1 MHVSLTTELLV
12 TPPYTVNFNLDLYWV
27 LTSKSSIKKQVSPKT
42 RWIKDLVSF
51 PCL

>member
-27 LTSKSSIKKQVSPKT
+27 LTVSHLLRNRYLQKHAG
-42 RWIKDLVSF
+42 
-51 PCL
+51 